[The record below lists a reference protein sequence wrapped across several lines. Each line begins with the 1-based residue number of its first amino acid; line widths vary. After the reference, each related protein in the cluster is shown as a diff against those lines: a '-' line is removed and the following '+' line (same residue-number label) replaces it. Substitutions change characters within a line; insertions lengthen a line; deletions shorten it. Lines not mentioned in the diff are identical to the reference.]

1 MINDKI
7 IDVIL
12 KNAPVDNANKII
24 KELLKHLDSGY
35 DYNDS
40 KKNHVLEMLVDSD
53 SIITVDKINVDYIIE
68 KFNTFMYNGD
78 KYNYRN
84 IKVENVDNINC
95 VIKVSYEYMEKI
107 NEDRDDIDWTK
118 TIYNIDF
125 IDKPELL
132 KKS

>member
-1 MINDKI
+1 MINSKI

-24 KELLKHLDSGY
+24 KELLKHIDNNY
-35 DYNDS
+35 DYNDK
-40 KKNHVLEMLVDSD
+40 KKNHILEMLVDSD
-53 SIITVDKINVDYIIE
+53 SIVTIDKVNVEYIIE

-95 VIKVSYEYMEKI
+95 FINVSYEYMEKI
-107 NEDRDDIDWTK
+107 NEDRDDISWTN
-118 TIYNIDF
+118 TTYNIDF
-125 IDKPELL
+125 IDRPELL